1 MILRY
6 VRSLATTESSP
17 HRSWRLHYYFLS
29 GYIIFQILQQILR
42 DIVRGK
48 TDKRRR
54 KREKE
59 RKKRRWSIER
69 KGGDFLRRRF
79 LDRSPGVKRKKRKK
93 KKKARARFAGMRR
106 WEGGARAKRRRR
118 RPPFGARR
126 ERESSP
132 RLTNPRELKGG
143 KERKKKARDV
153 IAARTLFPPLPMQ
166 HRDGTKT
173 DLSKR
178 GREKK
183 HAWNICPQF
192 SGSGSIGEYWR
203 DGETRSFRIVRVNFC
218 AVTAFRG
225 VDVHSLLSCSPFP
238 TLRRPLPA
246 SPLLTLGPWTKRQ
259 KQRLAYALIIQMC
272 VGPVRKGTS

>member
-17 HRSWRLHYYFLS
+17 HRSWRLHYYFLP

-192 SGSGSIGEYWR
+192 SGSGSIGSI
-203 DGETRSFRIVRVNFC
+203 GEMERHDHFVSCVSTFVRWLPFEEWTFIPFSLVPLSP
-218 AVTAFRG
+218 
-225 VDVHSLLSCSPFP
+225 HSGAPSPPLLS
-238 TLRRPLPA
+238 
-246 SPLLTLGPWTKRQ
+246 
-259 KQRLAYALIIQMC
+259 
-272 VGPVRKGTS
+272 